1 MGESSPYVGWY
12 EHKINQVDGALKI
25 QHRKA
30 VLDMEALTEHGAVS
44 IIL

>member
-1 MGESSPYVGWY
+1 
-12 EHKINQVDGALKI
+12 LKI

-30 VLDMEALTEHGAVS
+30 VLDQEALSEHGAVS

>member
-1 MGESSPYVGWY
+1 
-12 EHKINQVDGALKI
+12 VDGELKI

-30 VLDMEALTEHGAVS
+30 VLDLEALSEHGAVS